1 MVPGKLRF
9 PTIVVD
15 GMCLDL
21 NRTRLI
27 PGDTV
32 KGPEKGARV
41 VLTMPTFDGCDPVA
55 ARRFSELVKG
65 APQSWLCLAVSLDYA
80 PIREAWGVV
89 AGWSTPVVDFA
100 DFKEQFGVFAP
111 RLGLFVPALFVI
123 DALDCLLYCQV
134 AHALD
139 GSVDFKA
146 VHDVLLG

>member
-41 VLTMPTFDGCDPVA
+41 VLTMPTFDGCEHGS

-65 APQSWLCLAVSLDYA
+65 APKSWLCLAVSLDYA
-80 PIREAWGVV
+80 PIREAWGEV
-89 AGWSTPVVDFA
+89 AGWSTPVVEFGE
-100 DFKEQFGVFAP
+100 FKEQFGVFVP
-111 RLGLFVPALFVI
+111 RLGLLVPALFVV
-123 DALDCLLYCQV
+123 DASDCLLHCQV
-134 AHALD
+134 ANALD
-139 GSVDFKA
+139 DSVDFEA
-146 VHDVLLG
+146 ARDVLLG